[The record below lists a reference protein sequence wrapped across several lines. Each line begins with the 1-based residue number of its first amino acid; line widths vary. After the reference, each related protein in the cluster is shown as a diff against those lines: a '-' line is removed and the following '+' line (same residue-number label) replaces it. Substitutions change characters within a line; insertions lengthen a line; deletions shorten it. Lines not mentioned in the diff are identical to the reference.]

1 MLNVNNLLT
10 NISKVNKIKKNIKS
24 NIKKKN
30 TAQRK
35 WYGTSI
41 VNQKIQN

>member
-10 NISKVNKIKKNIKS
+10 NISKVNKIKENIES

-30 TAQRK
+30 TA
-35 WYGTSI
+35 
-41 VNQKIQN
+41 